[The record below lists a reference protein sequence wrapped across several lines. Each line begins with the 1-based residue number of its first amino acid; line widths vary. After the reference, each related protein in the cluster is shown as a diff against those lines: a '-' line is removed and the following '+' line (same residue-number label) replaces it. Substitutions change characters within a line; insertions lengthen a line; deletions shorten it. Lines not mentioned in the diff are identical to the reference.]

1 MHTTVFLFQDL
12 DHDLMFKLWV
22 YNQLKYV
29 YDAHFICVDDIH
41 KTITEYH
48 KQCKAHFLATYP
60 DETSKWES
68 ESFHNHC
75 GSMWSQQA
83 PSRYPALLST
93 TLREA
98 TVPVAEWL
106 CDRDITDLSY
116 LKDEKNGINHEL
128 MQEMIE
134 QVKIYVPGGTYRSLN
149 DIEISKIE
157 EAL

>member
-12 DHDLMFKLWV
+12 MFMIWV
-22 YNQLKYV
+22 DDQLKYV

-41 KTITEYH
+41 KTKQEYH
-48 KQCKAHFLATYP
+48 KQCKTHFLATYP
-60 DETSKWES
+60 DETSTWES
-68 ESFHNHC
+68 EWFDNRC
-75 GSMWSQQA
+75 GSMWLKQA

-106 CDRDITDLSY
+106 CDRDITDLSD

-128 MQEMIE
+128 MQKMIE

-149 DIEISKIE
+149 YIEIGKIK
-157 EAL
+157 EALEGL

>member
-12 DHDLMFKLWV
+12 MFMIWV
-22 YNQLKYV
+22 DDQLKYV

-41 KTITEYH
+41 KTIKEYH

-68 ESFHNHC
+68 EWFHNRC
-75 GSMWSQQA
+75 GSMWLKQA

-106 CDRDITDLSY
+106 CDRDITDLSD

-128 MQEMIE
+128 MQKMIE

-149 DIEISKIE
+149 DIEIGKIE